1 MARSVQNHCWK
12 LGQQNAICWNYL
24 GLSELRKEN
33 SNATSLNGLTPWA
46 INICTVMFYDTEC
59 LSGFI
64 WCGILHIKE
73 GYQRNMVPFFSR
85 IWLFK
90 MEAKSFWSFIQ
101 FHMYFLESLK
111 NTLLQKRSSLRVIF
125 FEEQGDL
132 WRFCVIPNWSFQ
144 WSIWFHLEILRSGT
158 SMLSNFSH
166 FGCNLG
172 ILGDTV
178 MIK

>member
-1 MARSVQNHCWK
+1 MYCDVLWHR
-12 LGQQNAICWNYL
+12 
-24 GLSELRKEN
+24 
-33 SNATSLNGLTPWA
+33 
-46 INICTVMFYDTEC
+46 
-59 LSGFI
+59 
-64 WCGILHIKE
+64 
-73 GYQRNMVPFFSR
+73 VPFWFHLMRYFTHQRRISKKYGPLFFQDMAFQNGGKIILKFYSISYVFSR
-85 IWLFK
+85 VTQ
-90 MEAKSFWSFIQ
+90 EYSAS
-101 FHMYFLESLK
+101 
-111 NTLLQKRSSLRVIF
+111 KRSSLRVIF